1 MFYFITLIVIS
12 LVFIQ
17 FYSSNSDFQGVGRVR
32 VEPHPN
38 VTVDVFVTHTCA
50 EDYNFWFVL
59 CSSLC
64 CMHFVHCTLHNLIL
78 TTWCTT
84 FDWDYNY
91 VIVCT
96 PMYKQRKRHWYF
108 FGCVLP
114 YILQLRVNISSQVKA
129 PQFYFQPSGIASGRS
144 RSWWSLWTSQ
154 MPTSFS

>member
-1 MFYFITLIVIS
+1 M
-12 LVFIQ
+12 
-17 FYSSNSDFQGVGRVR
+17 R

-64 CMHFVHCTLHNLIL
+64 CMHIVHCTLHNLTL
-78 TTWCTT
+78 TLWCTT

-96 PMYKQRKRHWYF
+96 PKCTNNVNDIDIV
-108 FGCVLP
+108 FGDLLP
-114 YILQLRVNISSQVKA
+114 YLQQLRAKI
-129 PQFYFQPSGIASGRS
+129 G
-144 RSWWSLWTSQ
+144 
-154 MPTSFS
+154 